1 MKIRLLALFLLLVM
15 TVLLLAA
22 CGDQPAETTP
32 GGDVTTAAG
41 TTTAPT
47 PGGDGPIRTEPTP
60 PVTSAPVNEPV
71 VDPWSDP
78 MK

>member
-32 GGDVTTAAG
+32 GGDVTTAG
-41 TTTAPT
+41 TTAAPT
-47 PGGDGPIRTEPTP
+47 PGDGPIRTEPTP
-60 PVTSAPVNEPV
+60 PVSSAPVTEPV